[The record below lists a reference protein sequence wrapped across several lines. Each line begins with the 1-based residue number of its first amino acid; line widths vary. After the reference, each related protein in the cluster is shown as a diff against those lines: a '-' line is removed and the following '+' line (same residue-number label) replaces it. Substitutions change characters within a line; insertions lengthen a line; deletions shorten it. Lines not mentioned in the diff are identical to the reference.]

1 VVLIG
6 VSIFFAATR
15 FGSSILHN
23 GNESMTIK
31 PGKLAGLA
39 EFLEEH
45 DIISLIRLNLAL
57 FTLPCGDV

>member
-1 VVLIG
+1 
-6 VSIFFAATR
+6 
-15 FGSSILHN
+15 
-23 GNESMTIK
+23 MTIK